1 MGVLPECAP
10 SPQKALETSWKA
22 LGLSE
27 KEAPSLSSTSH
38 ILEFGAFFVTNLTGI
53 TKQNNKKKV
62 LHLILKK
69 KSQNKIYLCKENEKS
84 QTFT

>member
-1 MGVLPECAP
+1 MGVRPECAP
-10 SPQKALETSWKA
+10 LTTR
-22 LGLSE
+22 SE

-38 ILEFGAFFVTNLTGI
+38 ILGFGAFLVTNLTGI
-53 TKQNNKKKV
+53 TTQNNKKKEV

-69 KSQNKIYLCKENEKS
+69 KNQNKIYLCKENEKS